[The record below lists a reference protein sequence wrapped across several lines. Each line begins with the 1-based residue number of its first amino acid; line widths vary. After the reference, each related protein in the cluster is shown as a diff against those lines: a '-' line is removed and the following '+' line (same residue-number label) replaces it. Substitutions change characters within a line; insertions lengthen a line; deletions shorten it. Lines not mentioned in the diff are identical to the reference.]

1 MNNIFNKYNVKTP
14 QELMKF
20 FEDNMQ
26 YGFTYR
32 NKVYTDLEPD
42 FQENM
47 DKFYKIRLGEDFI
60 KSGYGVCWDFCELE
74 RKFFTEN
81 NIEHKCYFIESY
93 INRKEGGPTHT
104 FAIYKQNNK
113 WYWFEYSWFYHRGIW
128 EYSSIDEALQGILN
142 KFDEFYNKKLI
153 NIGLYETEKV
163 SKRLNVFEFVE
174 HCLNG
179 KKISGDLQTNE
190 NIKGQ

>member
-1 MNNIFNKYNVKTP
+1 MFNKLKITTP

-32 NKVYTDLEPD
+32 NKVYTDFEHD

-47 DKFYKIRLGEDFI
+47 DKFYKIRLGKDFI

-93 INRKEGGPTHT
+93 LNRKEGGPTHT
-104 FAIYKQNNK
+104 FAIYKQNEK
-113 WYWFEYSWFYHRGIW
+113 WYWFEYSWVYHRGIW
-128 EYSSIDEALQGILN
+128 EYNSIDETLKDILN
-142 KFDEFYNKKLI
+142 KFEKFFDKKLI

-163 SKRLNVFEFVE
+163 GKRLNAFEFVE

-179 KKISGDLQTNE
+179 KKVNLKD
-190 NIKGQ
+190 